1 MELPG
6 NYLNEMSALL
16 NDELDEYLEAME
28 KEPFSCIRINTS
40 KISVEEFRRIS
51 PFELTPVPWCEEGF
65 YVSPEVRPGTHPY
78 YYAGLYY
85 IQEPSAMAPAA
96 VLPVEEGD
104 LVLDACAAPGGKSTA
119 LGAKLNGTGLLVSN
133 DISATR
139 QNATL
144 KNMERFGIANSYIIA
159 EDLKKLR
166 DRFPAFFDK
175 ILVDAPCSGEGM
187 FRKQPS
193 LITSWMDRDS
203 SFYAPLQKEILK
215 NAWTML
221 KPGGMLV
228 YSTCTFAVEEDEE
241 VIEDLMNSFTDVI
254 IEDSPLAVH
263 FEKGVKAGFEKC
275 MRLYPHKL
283 DGEGH
288 FVCLLRKEGSSE
300 KNHDSFKG
308 KKIRNTGFES
318 FMKLIRD
325 DSAQR
330 YELIKDRIYRLP
342 QNTIDS
348 HGVRTVRS
356 GLYMGSVKNDRF
368 EPSSALAFALKAEQ
382 FENVLNLEADDIRT
396 EKYLRVETIR
406 DENTKDGW
414 VLVCVNG
421 YPLGFG
427 KCSSRS
433 IKNKLEKGYRKI

>member
-6 NYLNEMSALL
+6 KYLNEMSALL
-16 NDELDEYLEAME
+16 KDELDEYLEAME

-65 YVSPEVRPGTHPY
+65 YVSPDVRPGTHPY

-96 VLPVEEGD
+96 VLPVEKGD

-144 KNMERFGIANSYIIA
+144 KNMERFVIANSYIIA

-263 FEKGVKAGFEKC
+263 FEKASRQV
-275 MRLYPHKL
+275 
-283 DGEGH
+283 
-288 FVCLLRKEGSSE
+288 LR
-300 KNHDSFKG
+300 
-308 KKIRNTGFES
+308 
-318 FMKLIRD
+318 
-325 DSAQR
+325 
-330 YELIKDRIYRLP
+330 
-342 QNTIDS
+342 
-348 HGVRTVRS
+348 
-356 GLYMGSVKNDRF
+356 SV
-368 EPSSALAFALKAEQ
+368 
-382 FENVLNLEADDIRT
+382 
-396 EKYLRVETIR
+396 
-406 DENTKDGW
+406 
-414 VLVCVNG
+414 
-421 YPLGFG
+421 
-427 KCSSRS
+427 
-433 IKNKLEKGYRKI
+433 